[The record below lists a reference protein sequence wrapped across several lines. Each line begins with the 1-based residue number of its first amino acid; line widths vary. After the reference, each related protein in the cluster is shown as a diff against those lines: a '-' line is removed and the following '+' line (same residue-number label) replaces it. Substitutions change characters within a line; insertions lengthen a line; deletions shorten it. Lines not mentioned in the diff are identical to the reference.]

1 MNIDKILKQIDE
13 GTFESELEE
22 PAVVRE
28 IQNTEDRHIPTHE
41 ELRAEGIDLPD
52 WVPVED
58 IVWGVQAQAENEFMI
73 SELANR
79 VWEMFQSRQT
89 KVDELSAGAK

>member
-28 IQNTEDRHIPTHE
+28 IQNTADRHIPTHE

-52 WVPVED
+52 WVPVEEILID
-58 IVWGVQAQAENEFMI
+58 SVAEGQINFAYWQIIKAFRERKWEAEHGI
-73 SELANR
+73 S
-79 VWEMFQSRQT
+79 
-89 KVDELSAGAK
+89 